1 MNVTQK
7 TDAYRRGLAA
17 GFAGSVFS
25 SSTEET
31 QTDLDEWQNG
41 WCDAHE
47 IRVSL
52 GKPASERLSSRLQN
66 LS

>member
-1 MNVTQK
+1 VNVTQK
-7 TDAYRRGLAA
+7 SDAYRRGLAA
-17 GFAGSVFS
+17 GLAGSVFS
-25 SSTEET
+25 SSVEET
-31 QTDLDEWQNG
+31 EKELDEWQNG

-52 GKPASERLSSRLQN
+52 GKPAADRLSSRLQN